1 MDLAMLEFHN
11 AKERDADD
19 WAKLFHDA
27 DPRFKF
33 LGVKQPPAAKM
44 GFIEARWEGGSRASA
59 DERKT
64 VG

>member
-1 MDLAMLEFHN
+1 MDFAMLEFHN

-19 WAKLFHDA
+19 WAKLFHEA

-44 GFIEARWEGGSRASA
+44 GSTEARWEVESSASS
-59 DERKT
+59 
-64 VG
+64 

>member
-1 MDLAMLEFHN
+1 MDFAMLEFHN

-44 GFIEARWEGGSRASA
+44 GFIEARWEGGR
-59 DERKT
+59 E
-64 VG
+64 

>member
-1 MDLAMLEFHN
+1 MDFAMLEFHN

-19 WAKLFHDA
+19 WATLFHDA

-33 LGVKQPPAAKM
+33 LGVKQPPAASM
-44 GFIEARWEGGSRASA
+44 GIIEAEWDGGDAASA
-59 DERKT
+59 DETKT

>member
-1 MDLAMLEFHN
+1 MDFAMLEFHN

-27 DPRFKF
+27 DPRFQF

-44 GFIEARWEGGSRASA
+44 GFIEARWEGGSRAS
-59 DERKT
+59 R
-64 VG
+64 